1 MITRELKVE
10 IGQADVFHR
19 IDCYEG
25 NDLYE
30 EVLEEF
36 REIEAQMYALCE
48 PVLLMEYGVIG
59 PELAK
64 EGVPEGTPVLMVLTS
79 IGRGISEYSTKC
91 FREGDYLKGMLADAM
106 ADSAL
111 FSLGKELIPYL
122 RKECGA
128 RKMGIRRRLEAPQDI
143 SMEAQKVIYEMT
155 RAHEQC
161 GMNISSGYMLD
172 PVKSNAA
179 IYILTDD
186 PEVFMY
192 QHNCRN
198 CTQYDCSGRNIPD
211 IPVKVS
217 DGSESYT
224 VMVKEGQSI
233 LDAMIEKDKGIS
245 AVCGGRGTCGKC
257 KIKVLSGYLPQT
269 VSDKAYFT
277 EKELQD
283 GMRLSCKAYPSEPI
297 QITLQFQKEISFEVL
312 SDYEAEENGSDD
324 GEMDQDQQ
332 LGIAID
338 IGTTTIALQLLNKVS
353 GKKMATYTSINH
365 QRSYGA
371 DVISRIMAATQGK
384 GPELKQSIQK
394 DLADGIRNVLERG
407 KTEPK
412 QVKEVVIA
420 GNTTMIHLLMG
431 YDCKGLGEYPF
442 TPVNIEM
449 IADSYENIIGDN
461 QLDATVYILPGIST
475 FVGGDIVAGLYAC
488 NVDTKAEYSLLIDL
502 GTNGEIA
509 LGNKDKIMVTSTAA
523 GPAFEGGNI
532 AYGVGS
538 IEGAISGV
546 TIDENGPSI
555 KTIAGKPAVGICG
568 TGVIEAVS
576 ELVKAELVDETGCL
590 DDEYF
595 DDGYPLAESTDG
607 VQIVLTQADIREI
620 QLAKAAV
627 RAGVETL
634 FIRYGIT
641 KDEIAKV
648 YIAGGFGFKLDCE
661 KAISIGMI
669 PECFAEKIEAVGNS
683 SLGGAV
689 RFLMDPDSR
698 ERSSKIGRGALEINL
713 SADKD
718 FNQLYMDAMYF
729 EEL

>member
-19 IDCYEG
+19 IDCYED

-48 PVLLMEYGVIG
+48 PVLLIEYGVIG

-79 IGRGISEYSTKC
+79 VGKRISEYSTRC
-91 FREGDYLKGMLADAM
+91 FAEGDYLKGMLADAM

-111 FSLGKELIPYL
+111 FSLGKELVPYL

-143 SMEAQKVIYEMT
+143 SMVAQKVIYEKT
-155 RAHEQC
+155 KAHELC

-211 IPVKVS
+211 IPVKVI
-217 DGSESYT
+217 DNDRTYT
-224 VMVKEGQSI
+224 VMVKEKQSLLEALI
-233 LDAMIEKDKGIS
+233 AEDQGIS

-257 KIKVLSGYLPQT
+257 KVKVLSGYLPQT
-269 VSDKAYFT
+269 TADKTYFS
-277 EKELQD
+277 EEELQD
-283 GMRLSCKAYPSEPI
+283 GMRLSCKAYPSEPL
-297 QITLQFQKEISFEVL
+297 QITLQFQKEATFEVL
-312 SDYEAEENGSDD
+312 SDYGEEGTNFADREES
-324 GEMDQDQQ
+324 EKQD

-338 IGTTTIALQLLNKVS
+338 IGTTTIAVQLLAMES
-353 GKKMATYTSINH
+353 GKKLATHTSINH
-365 QRSYGA
+365 QRSHGA
-371 DVISRIMAATQGK
+371 DVISRIMASTQGK
-384 GPELKQSIQK
+384 GAELQELIRK
-394 DLADGIRNVLERG
+394 DLSEGIRKVLE
-407 KTEPK
+407 KTEMSPT

-442 TPVNIEM
+442 TPVNIDM
-449 IADSYENIIGDN
+449 ITDSYEKIVGDDL
-461 QLDATVYILPGIST
+461 LDATVYILPGIST
-475 FVGGDIVAGLYAC
+475 FVGGDIVAGLYTC
-488 NVDTKAEYSLLIDL
+488 DVDTDDEYSLLIDL

-509 LGNKDKIMVTSTAA
+509 LGNKERIMVTSTAA

-532 AYGVGS
+532 TFGVGS

-546 TIDENGPSI
+546 TINEKGTSV
-555 KTIAGKPAVGICG
+555 KTIADKPAVGICG

-595 DDGYPLAESTDG
+595 DDGYPLAEGTDG
-607 VQIVLTQADIREI
+607 TQIMLTQADIREI

-634 FIRYGIT
+634 FLRYGIT
-641 KDEIAKV
+641 KEAVSHV
-648 YIAGGFGFKLDCE
+648 YLAGGFGFKLDCE
-661 KAISIGMI
+661 KAIAIGML
-669 PECFAEKIEAVGNS
+669 PECFGNKIEAVGNS
-683 SLGGAV
+683 SLGGVV
-689 RFLMDPDSR
+689 RFLLAKEER
-698 ERSSKIGRGALEINL
+698 ERVSAIGKDAVEINL

-718 FNQLYMDAMYF
+718 FNQLYMESMYF
-729 EEL
+729 EEV